1 MSALMEYGVID
12 ELFNLLYSYDE
23 MTLEVVVIIMRKIL
37 EEFLENSE
45 NRNMILQKFEE
56 FETVQR
62 LQELRMSPFNGVA
75 GNAYC
80 VLEIFWEKIKIKDNF
95 SLNIF

>member
-1 MSALMEYGVID
+1 MKKGAGDLLYEFIESKNVLFMSALMEYGVID

-45 NRNMILQKFEE
+45 NRNMILQKI
-56 FETVQR
+56 R
-62 LQELRMSPFNGVA
+62 R
-75 GNAYC
+75 
-80 VLEIFWEKIKIKDNF
+80 I
-95 SLNIF
+95 